1 MYDTKLNQKI
11 SAMETAVT
19 ELVAQAYALASQTG
33 AWDKG
38 TAQESLLRLARE
50 YTSKVNAVV
59 RHKE

>member
-19 ELVAQAYALASQTG
+19 DLVGQAYALASQTD
-33 AWDKG
+33 AWKKG
-38 TAQESLLRLARE
+38 EAQGGLLRLARE
-50 YTSKVNAVV
+50 YTSKINAVV